1 MRLFPILLSLT
12 ALLLSGC
19 AGQAKPGPTEP
30 AAITQPTAPAT
41 QSQTE
46 ETAGAV
52 EPQLMALT
60 DTEKAAEEIAGQY
73 GITLVSWQDGLAL
86 FFTEEDPE
94 AVVRRGVKNGW
105 PELSVNFQRE
115 LF

>member
-1 MRLFPILLSLT
+1 MRLFPILLGLT

-19 AGQAKPGPTEP
+19 AGQAKPEAPGPT
-30 AAITQPTAPAT
+30 AAITQPSAPSAPET
-41 QSQTE
+41 TE
-46 ETAGAV
+46 IGETV

-60 DTEKAAEEIAGQY
+60 DTRAEAEDIARQY

-94 AVVRRGVKNGW
+94 TVLRRGETNGW
-105 PELSVNFQRE
+105 PELSLNHQRE